1 MATKKTSAKTP
12 AAGKLDPDA
21 LREQLRGL
29 LAAVPGL
36 SKANLDDEVA
46 RAVRFLD
53 ARPELQA
60 RLGSG
65 ALTAEQLLAMVRAQ
79 ATVTMGESSAEHT
92 RRELD
97 RYLGGDRKA

>member
-1 MATKKTSAKTP
+1 MATKRTTAKAP
-12 AAGKLDPDA
+12 AAGKLDTGT
-21 LREQLRGL
+21 LRGL

-46 RAVRFLD
+46 RALRFLET
-53 ARPELQA
+53 RPELQT

-65 ALTAEQLLAMVRAQ
+65 ALTAVQLLAMVRTQ
-79 ATVTMGESSAEHT
+79 ATVAMGESSDAHT

-97 RYLGGDRKA
+97 RYLGVDRTG